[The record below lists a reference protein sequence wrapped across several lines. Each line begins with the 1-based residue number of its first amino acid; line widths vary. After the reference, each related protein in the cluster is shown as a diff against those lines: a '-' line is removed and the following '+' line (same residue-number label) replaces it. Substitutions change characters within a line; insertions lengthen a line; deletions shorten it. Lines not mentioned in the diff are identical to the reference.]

1 MASMA
6 AVLTWA
12 LALLSAFSISQAQK
26 GFWDDFS
33 QSNGDKVRVE
43 QTQQQKLA
51 QEPTNPKD
59 SFEQDFKNM
68 DRFLEKLGSLSEQGR
83 EPPRLLQ
90 DQVGMRQQLQEELE
104 EVRAR
109 LEPYRAEVHERVGW
123 NLEGLRR
130 QLMPYTTDLMEQV
143 ALRVQELQEQLR
155 LVGEDT
161 KAQVLGGVDEARGL
175 LQQLQKRVAH
185 HAGRM
190 KALFHP
196 YAARLMTGI
205 RHHVQ
210 ELHRSVAPHAAASPA
225 RLSRCVQVLSRKL
238 TLKAKALHASIQQ
251 NLDQLHEGLSAFAR
265 AGTDGAEE
273 RADPDP
279 YVLSQEV
286 RQRLQAF
293 RHDTFLQIASFTR
306 AIDQETE
313 EVQLQLAPPPP
324 GHSAFAPEFLQE
336 ESSKVRSKLQARL
349 DDLWEDINFH
359 DHDHDHDLGHLEE
372 P

>member
-1 MASMA
+1 MMGASI
-6 AVLTWA
+6 LTNWRS
-12 LALLSAFSISQAQK
+12 LHLPRS
-26 GFWDDFS
+26 
-33 QSNGDKVRVE
+33 
-43 QTQQQKLA
+43 
-51 QEPTNPKD
+51 PKD
-59 SFEQDFKNM
+59 SFGQDFKNM
-68 DRFLEKLGSLSEQGR
+68 DRFLEKLGSLSEQRR

-104 EVRAR
+104 EVRAC
-109 LEPYRAEVHERVGW
+109 LEPYRAEVHERVGL

-130 QLMPYTTDLMEQV
+130 QLKPYTTDLMEQA

-161 KAQVLGGVDEARGL
+161 KAQVLGGVDEARSL

-185 HAGRM
+185 HTGSM

-196 YAARLMTGI
+196 YAERLMTGI

-210 ELHRSVAPHAAASPA
+210 ELHRSVALHAAASPV
-225 RLSRCVQVLSRKL
+225 RLSCCVQVLSRKL
-238 TLKAKALHASIQQ
+238 TLKAKALHVSIQQ
-251 NLDQLHEGLSAFAR
+251 NLDQLREGLSVFAR
-265 AGTDGAEE
+265 VGTDGAEE
-273 RADPDP
+273 RADPDSQ
-279 YVLSQEV
+279 VLSQEV
-286 RQRLQAF
+286 CQRLQAF
-293 RHDTFLQIASFTR
+293 CHDTFLQIASFTR

-324 GHSAFAPEFLQE
+324 GYSAFAPEFLQA

-349 DDLWEDINFH
+349 DDLWEDINYSL
-359 DHDHDHDLGHLEE
+359 HDHDLGHLGE